1 MRSIAIIVIIA
12 LIALIVLILMF
23 SWLKLIK
30 QAFVSAALSMEE
42 EVKLPPHVGDIL
54 LSLAVEEDECCDVAA
69 ALPAVGSAML
79 SQAVE
84 QGGDCLLPPAVGEE
98 YGDCLLRVANSA
110 LPSREVERFQG
121 VSSSHEVSSFHEVL
135 GAATQRE
142 TLLYKIRV
150 GWEQQ
155 RTREEN
161 RGSADRV
168 LQYPCDGPTLDR
180 LYELAT
186 LDVGDL
192 TQEHRCR
199 LGMQPSC
206 AEMQCLAYLPLCF
219 HVRLCLDL
227 RAETRRLEEA
237 RMAYLAELDQAAA
250 LRTFFCAGCGQG
262 SAVANCS
269 RESPDRFKLCSGC
282 FTARYCTSECQRS
295 HWSSHRKLCG
305 QQRANRQKRLRLP
318 SQRLFALLDR
328 RSAYEQI
335 SFIKLSG
342 SYRERDHALCAFI
355 AFYPGKEF
363 RAVYDSSQYTIYIL
377 YREMASTRH
386 PVLYPLRTHGKM
398 ALEVS
403 SVRRSIVKTPAH
415 TTVIVDR
422 SAGSCLLCDAA
433 EARILLLPCR
443 HLCLCGECVHA
454 RRFTRRCPMCNAD
467 IYQWVWTTVDELGSG
482 GSGLS

>member
-1 MRSIAIIVIIA
+1 MAPIALIASIALIALIALIVLIA
-12 LIALIVLILMF
+12 LIALIVLILVF
-23 SWLKLIK
+23 SCLKLIK

-98 YGDCLLRVANSA
+98 YGDCLLRVTNSA

-135 GAATQRE
+135 GAAAQRE

-155 RTREEN
+155 RAREEN

-250 LRTFFCAGCGQG
+250 PSLPNSGGRCAT
-262 SAVANCS
+262 SAS
-269 RESPDRFKLCSGC
+269 
-282 FTARYCTSECQRS
+282 
-295 HWSSHRKLCG
+295 
-305 QQRANRQKRLRLP
+305 
-318 SQRLFALLDR
+318 
-328 RSAYEQI
+328 
-335 SFIKLSG
+335 LS
-342 SYRERDHALCAFI
+342 
-355 AFYPGKEF
+355 
-363 RAVYDSSQYTIYIL
+363 
-377 YREMASTRH
+377 
-386 PVLYPLRTHGKM
+386 
-398 ALEVS
+398 
-403 SVRRSIVKTPAH
+403 
-415 TTVIVDR
+415 
-422 SAGSCLLCDAA
+422 A
-433 EARILLLPCR
+433 EATRKAASNGIGASPGSRTNRIPRQGVFLLRRRLHSCSMANALDMNSTTSR
-443 HLCLCGECVHA
+443 SVKIAVLVVLMKVVHSQA
-454 RRFTRRCPMCNAD
+454 EF
-467 IYQWVWTTVDELGSG
+467 Q
-482 GSGLS
+482 